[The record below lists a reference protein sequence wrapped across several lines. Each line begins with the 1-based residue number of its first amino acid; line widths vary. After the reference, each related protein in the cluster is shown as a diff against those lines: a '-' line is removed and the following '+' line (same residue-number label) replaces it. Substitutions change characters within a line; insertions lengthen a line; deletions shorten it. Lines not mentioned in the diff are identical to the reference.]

1 MTKDELIEKYQG
13 KVFHLWDDGKY
24 SPSRHYLIWIV
35 EVMTG
40 EQAGPYIT
48 KAIEEYDGSSKLSSE
63 FVMRGISPEYGCHQN
78 IYIAKSKDKDEWS
91 VIPTDNWCSGS
102 IMSDEEK
109 NNDPQ
114 LKDIDTCQSIDIE
127 FRNQDMLDNDPDTL
141 FTRSLDGVAMETLN
155 NIRRVCIS
163 VDDCNDCPF
172 MKMLDDM
179 VKECPVG
186 GFVLDESFCFTDAH
200 KSLYKK
206 REKKYTYN
214 FKQL

>member
-24 SPSRHYLIWIV
+24 SSSRHYLIRIV

-40 EQAGPYIT
+40 EQAGPYIMN
-48 KAIEEYDGSSKLSSE
+48 AIEEYNGSSKLSSE
-63 FVMRGISPEYGCHQN
+63 FVMRGIAPEYGCHQN
-78 IYIAKSKDKDEWS
+78 IYIAKSKDEDEWF
-91 VIPTDNWCSGS
+91 VVPTDNWCSGS

-109 NNDPQ
+109 NNDPH
-114 LKDIDTCQSIDIE
+114 LKDIDACQSIGVE
-127 FRNQDMLDNDPDTL
+127 FRGQDMLDNDPDIL

-172 MKMLDDM
+172 MKMLGDM
-179 VKECPVG
+179 VKECPVA
-186 GFVLDESFCFTDAH
+186 GFMLDESFYFTDAH
-200 KSLYKK
+200 KNLYKK
-206 REKKYTYN
+206 RKKKYTYN